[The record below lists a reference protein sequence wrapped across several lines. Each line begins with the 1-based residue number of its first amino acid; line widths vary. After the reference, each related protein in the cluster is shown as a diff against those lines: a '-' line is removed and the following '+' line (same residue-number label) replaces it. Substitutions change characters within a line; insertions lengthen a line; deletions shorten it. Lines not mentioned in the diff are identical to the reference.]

1 MGMADGGGASEGTP
15 ADRSEDTGQADL
27 HTERAHGARIYDYIL
42 GGKDNYAAD
51 RAAGEETLR
60 VWPALRVH
68 MQANRSFMH
77 RVARYLAVEK
87 GIRQFL
93 DIGTGIPT
101 SPNLHEVVQDV
112 GPESRVVYV
121 DNDPI
126 VLVYARAL
134 MMSAREGRTAY
145 IQADMREPE
154 RIFSATQLRD
164 TLDLSRPIGLTVI
177 AVVHFIEDDEEAY
190 RVVRELVDALAPG
203 SWVALAIATD
213 DFDRE
218 ALAEVQKT
226 YHAYGETLRWRTHD
240 QALTF
245 FDGLELEE
253 PGVVQIHKWHPDR
266 PQVGRVNDR
275 DIAMYG
281 GIALKR

>member
-1 MGMADGGGASEGTP
+1 MSVADVGGSEGTP
-15 ADRSEDTGQADL
+15 AGGFEVTGPADL
-27 HTERAHGARIYDYIL
+27 HTGRAHGARIYDYIL
-42 GGKDNYAAD
+42 GGKDHFAAD
-51 RAAGEETLR
+51 RAAGDETLR
-60 VWPALRVH
+60 VWPALAIH
-68 MQANRSFMH
+68 MLANRSFMH

-101 SPNLHEVVQDV
+101 SPNLHEVVQAV
-112 GPESRVVYV
+112 APESRVVYV

-126 VLVYARAL
+126 VLVHARAL
-134 MMSAREGRTAY
+134 MISAREGRTAY
-145 IQADMREPE
+145 VQADMREPQK
-154 RIFSATQLRD
+154 IFSATQLRD

-190 RVVRELVDALAPG
+190 RVVRELVDALPPG

-218 ALAEVQKT
+218 VLAEVQKT
-226 YHAYGETLRWRTHD
+226 YHAHGETLRWRTYD
-240 QALTF
+240 QALAF

-253 PGVVQIHKWHPDR
+253 PGLVQIHKWHPD
-266 PQVGRVNDR
+266 QAEAGRINDK

-281 GIALKR
+281 GVALKA